1 VTYLA
6 AFVLKLQSRYG
17 TLTNNAGRVLPKP
30 NFVLPKET
38 LDALR
43 LTPTNGSIP
52 VSSKMNYH
60 ARILAHLVAW
70 VRSSKQRRYLTHLF
84 FALVLG
90 LNI

>member
-1 VTYLA
+1 MTYLA

-43 LTPTNGSIP
+43 LTPYQRE
-52 VSSKMNYH
+52 YH
-60 ARILAHLVAW
+60 CFDQ
-70 VRSSKQRRYLTHLF
+70 K
-84 FALVLG
+84 
-90 LNI
+90 